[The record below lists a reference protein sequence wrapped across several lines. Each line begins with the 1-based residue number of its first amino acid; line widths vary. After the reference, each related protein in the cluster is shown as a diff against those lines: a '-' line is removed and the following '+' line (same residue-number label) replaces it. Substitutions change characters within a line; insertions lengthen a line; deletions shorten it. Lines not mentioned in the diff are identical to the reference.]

1 VQGVAVSNM
10 AGATALMGRL
20 NAALARRD
28 VAELVGAELGAD
40 GIPALSL
47 DVLRSVV
54 LVLHVCLLGH
64 K

>member
-1 VQGVAVSNM
+1 M